1 MSEIPSIDPISDI
14 DAVAS
19 LAGKLRRDL
28 YDFVVSSPSPVSRD
42 EAALALGAAR
52 QVAAYHLDHL
62 VEQGL
67 LDVEF
72 RRLTGRVGPGAGRPS
87 KLYRASSR
95 SFEVSVPPRRYEL
108 ASRIMLQAIASN
120 SGRRRAVADAA
131 RQIGYQIGLL
141 GLHEA
146 LRTTGYQ
153 PVVEEGMTR
162 FRNCPFDALRQQD
175 QETTCQLN
183 LALVEGMLEGS
194 AVEARAELAPEE
206 GYCCIRLHTAEHAT
220 RRTSDER

>member
-1 MSEIPSIDPISDI
+1 MSEIPDTDPISDV

-28 YDFVVSSPSPVSRD
+28 YEFVASSPSPVSRD
-42 EAALALGAAR
+42 EAGLAVGAAR

-72 RRLTGRVGPGAGRPS
+72 KRLTGRVGPGAGRPS

-108 ASRIMLQAIASN
+108 ASRIMLQTIAS
-120 SGRRRAVADAA
+120 SPGRRKAVVDAA
-131 RQIGYQIGLL
+131 QRAGYQIGLL
-141 GLHEA
+141 GLDEA

-183 LALVEGMLEGS
+183 LALVEGMLEGA
-194 AVEARAELAPEE
+194 AVDGHAELAPEE
-206 GYCCIRLHTAEHAT
+206 GYCCVRLRMTHEG
-220 RRTSDER
+220 ERG